1 MQIFF
6 LQARF
11 VFGPDVRSLALTICL
26 IAVPVTIFCIF
37 VARKLMDDFS
47 DSWGVSIVA
56 VAVVFT
62 IYVSISFSS
71 LCVAYVLM
79 TEAMVSFRFVST
91 GFNSSAGYIRKR
103 SRNHPEKRS
112 SSRA

>member
-1 MQIFF
+1 MISFTHFSLFFLQIFF
-6 LQARF
+6 LQGRF

-37 VARKLMDDFS
+37 VARKLIDDFS

-62 IYVSISFSS
+62 IYVSIVF
-71 LCVAYVLM
+71 LALQC
-79 TEAMVSFRFVST
+79 
-91 GFNSSAGYIRKR
+91 
-103 SRNHPEKRS
+103 
-112 SSRA
+112 

>member
-1 MQIFF
+1 MFFKLILVSGTCFIAFSNFNCFFFLLFFQIFF
-6 LQARF
+6 LQGRF

-47 DSWGVSIVA
+47 DSWWGVSILA

-62 IYVSISFSS
+62 IYVSISIF
-71 LCVAYVLM
+71 
-79 TEAMVSFRFVST
+79 
-91 GFNSSAGYIRKR
+91 
-103 SRNHPEKRS
+103 
-112 SSRA
+112 